1 MAANYYLSSRRFT
14 SKAGR
19 ECFVASFLS
28 QNSQGDWQGVD
39 KFVNEEIYES
49 LSDLDAGAACRV
61 STDLSGNISGVEL
74 STKFAPLSL
83 DAKL

>member
-1 MAANYYLSSRRFT
+1 MAATYFLSARSFT

-19 ECFVASFLS
+19 ECFVASLLS

-39 KFVNEEIYES
+39 KFVSEDIYDS
-49 LSDLDAGAACRV
+49 LSDLESGAAVRV
-61 STDLSGNISGVEL
+61 SVDLSGNISGVEL
-74 STKFAPLSL
+74 STKFSPLTL